1 MKGHYDP
8 EVDALSIRWSDAP
21 IVDSDSVEPGV
32 ILHCDK
38 DGNVVGVEVL
48 NASKKI
54 KTLSV
59 IANAHLQES

>member
-8 EVDALSIRWSDAP
+8 EVDALSIGWSDAS

-32 ILHCDK
+32 ILHYDK
-38 DGNVVGVEVL
+38 DGNVVDVEVL

-54 KTLSV
+54 KTLAM